1 MKNGNIVTIS
11 IGAGVGIGAI
21 LMNWNV
27 IFMPLCI
34 GVSGLIGLIAELIYC
49 KIKNNKKINSR

>member
-1 MKNGNIVTIS
+1 MKNEDKITTIS

-21 LMNWNV
+21 LMNWNI

-34 GVSGLIGLIAELIYC
+34 GISGLIGLLIWF
-49 KIKNNKKINSR
+49 IKNNKKKG